1 MRRLQRLL
9 IPTLLACA
17 CTMAVHA
24 QENANLYIVRYLE
37 ALPAS
42 QAAVARLIK
51 QFAESSRAQGP
62 LRFEVLQETSHPNQF
77 VMLEI
82 WKDQRA
88 LDAHASAAPT
98 RQFGDQLAPL
108 LLAPPDERL
117 GIPGFVAPIG
127 DRTGAV
133 YVVTH
138 VDVPP
143 PSRDMVLTI
152 LQTLAE
158 VSRKEAGNVRFDAVQ
173 QKDRN
178 NHFEVIDVW
187 SDQKSEGTHQ
197 VAPHTL
203 AFRRQLGPIL
213 GALYD
218 QRWYK
223 PF

>member
-17 CTMAVHA
+17 CTMAVDA

-42 QAAVARLIK
+42 QAQVARLVK

-77 VMLEI
+77 VMLEV

-88 LDAHASAAPT
+88 LDAHVSAAPT

-108 LLAPPDERL
+108 LLAPPDARL
-117 GIPGFVAPIG
+117 GIPGFVAPLG
-127 DRTGAV
+127 DRTGTV

-158 VSRKEAGNVRFDAVQ
+158 VSRKEAGNVRFDVVQ
-173 QKDRN
+173 QKDRS
-178 NHFEVIDVW
+178 NHFEVVDVW

-203 AFRRQLGPIL
+203 TFRKQLGPIL